1 MLTNEQIVASLKKTH
16 DAIDNMIK
24 AGHAMIDTDVI
35 LGERMDDLSK
45 RVDIANERLRRLETA
60 LHKAGLLEKGHET
73 A

>member
-1 MLTNEQIVASLKKTH
+1 MLTNEQITASLKKTH

-24 AGHAMIDTDVI
+24 AGHAMIDTDVA
-35 LGERMDDLSK
+35 LGNRMDSLSE
-45 RVDIANERLRRLETA
+45 RIDIANQRLRRIETA